1 MDGGRV
7 NRTRHL
13 TVDCVE
19 CTAVPVVQ
27 YGAHPY
33 QIFPKLE
40 GVGVGDVYDVAKREA
55 LRPEELSKINKRGR

>member
-1 MDGGRV
+1 MKGGRV
-7 NRTRHL
+7 NCTHHL
-13 TVDCVE
+13 TVK

-40 GVGVGDVYDVAKREA
+40 GVGVGDVYNVAKREA
-55 LRPEELSKINKRGR
+55 VRPEELSKINKRGR